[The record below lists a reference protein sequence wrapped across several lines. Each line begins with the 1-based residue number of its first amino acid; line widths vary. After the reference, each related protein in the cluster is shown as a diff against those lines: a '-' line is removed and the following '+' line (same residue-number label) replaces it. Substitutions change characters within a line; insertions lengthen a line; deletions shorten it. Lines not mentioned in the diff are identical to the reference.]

1 MFSIRKQLM
10 HRNHFLGTMGV
21 IDGRY
26 KKRKKRKGRARNIGS
41 GDRLSI
47 SGIILLAKTVVMVL
61 AGT

>member
-1 MFSIRKQLM
+1 M